1 MIILSSFTIFKAVQP
16 FAAQMEG
23 HLYIPITHRSN
34 STITTTD
41 KPSCTPRTP
50 SRMQNGS
57 VQIKL
62 QKGDDEP
69 IENHNIIKSKIQCK
83 NKNCIYRKI
92 KNQIQ

>member
-23 HLYIPITHRSN
+23 HYTFQALTEKPAPSSLTHGQILMRS
-34 STITTTD
+34 TH
-41 KPSCTPRTP
+41 
-50 SRMQNGS
+50 SRPDEEDL

-69 IENHNIIKSKIQCK
+69 IENQNSIKRS
-83 NKNCIYRKI
+83 
-92 KNQIQ
+92 

>member
-41 KPSCTPRTP
+41 KPSCTPR
-50 SRMQNGS
+50 RMQKVL

-69 IENHNIIKSKIQCK
+69 IENHNIIKPKIQCK
-83 NKNCIYRKI
+83 NKNCIYRNI
-92 KNQIQ
+92 KTQIQ